1 MIRLDGYT
9 LTSWV
14 QPTARTPWLRH
25 WKHTRGLRPITMAIE
40 VRGAAPDV
48 QWVARLPDGITSTGT
63 AAKVGDAKRAA
74 EDWIKGEIAKRSEA
88 A

>member
-1 MIRLDGYT
+1 MIRLGDYT

-14 QPTARTPWLRH
+14 QPTAYTPWLRH
-25 WKHTRGLRPITMAIE
+25 WKHTRGLRPITIAIE

-48 QWVARLPDGITSTGT
+48 RWTARLPDGTTHSNTT
-63 AAKVGDAKRAA
+63 AKHADAKRAA
-74 EDWIKGEIAKRSEA
+74 EDWIKNEIAKRQEA